1 MTSFEDLQTFVDFA
15 VDYAEDK
22 TEGIVVHGIESSRS
36 QIRFSQSAIDINKRW
51 RELKLEIFLI
61 LKGAQIG
68 SIEQS
73 VSNKDEVR
81 DAINTTL
88 EFTKIL
94 PESQFFAGIE
104 ESVREYAPVRRV
116 FDEKIDEFT
125 VQAPEIVN
133 SAIDAAVTKGAKRVA
148 GALRFGRKQE
158 YFRSSYG
165 PEGTF
170 KSTSFDL
177 NVRAFQDELD
187 YSGQGLHC
195 GTMPTKDEE
204 RMVEA
209 GAQAG
214 RLSKEAIGA
223 EQGEPGKYD
232 LILSPTVA
240 ADIIAGVPGSA
251 NPFLILIG
259 LSPLGDRMGEEI
271 APDFMTVTDHPHIA
285 GALGSH
291 RFDFEGTPTREVRI
305 VENGILKSLV
315 HNTTTAMM
323 YETKS
328 TGSSALQSISEG
340 SKMLL
345 PGNSNIV
352 FEAGDHSFEELID
365 GNKPTIYVTCNW
377 YTRFQ
382 NYQTGEF
389 STIPRDAMFLVK
401 NGEMTPIKNL
411 RISDNLMRMFANIEA
426 LGKDLKQILWWEVPT
441 PTFVPYVRVSDCTMT
456 AATQ

>member
-1 MTSFEDLQTFVDFA
+1 
-15 VDYAEDK
+15 
-22 TEGIVVHGIESSRS
+22 
-36 QIRFSQSAIDINKRW
+36 
-51 RELKLEIFLI
+51 
-61 LKGAQIG
+61 
-68 SIEQS
+68 
-73 VSNKDEVR
+73 
-81 DAINTTL
+81 
-88 EFTKIL
+88 
-94 PESQFFAGIE
+94 
-104 ESVREYAPVRRV
+104 
-116 FDEKIDEFT
+116 
-125 VQAPEIVN
+125 
-133 SAIDAAVTKGAKRVA
+133 
-148 GALRFGRKQE
+148 
-158 YFRSSYG
+158 
-165 PEGTF
+165 
-170 KSTSFDL
+170 
-177 NVRAFQDELD
+177 
-187 YSGQGLHC
+187 
-195 GTMPTKDEE
+195 MPTKDEE

-411 RISDNLMRMFANIEA
+411 RISDNLMRMFANIDA
-426 LGKDLKQILWWEVPT
+426 LGKDLKQILWWEVPI

>member
-15 VDYAEDK
+15 VDYAENK

-88 EFTKIL
+88 EFTIIL

-187 YSGQGLHC
+187 Y
-195 GTMPTKDEE
+195 
-204 RMVEA
+204 
-209 GAQAG
+209 
-214 RLSKEAIGA
+214 
-223 EQGEPGKYD
+223 
-232 LILSPTVA
+232 
-240 ADIIAGVPGSA
+240 
-251 NPFLILIG
+251 
-259 LSPLGDRMGEEI
+259 LG
-271 APDFMTVTDHPHIA
+271 
-285 GALGSH
+285 
-291 RFDFEGTPTREVRI
+291 
-305 VENGILKSLV
+305 
-315 HNTTTAMM
+315 
-323 YETKS
+323 
-328 TGSSALQSISEG
+328 
-340 SKMLL
+340 
-345 PGNSNIV
+345 
-352 FEAGDHSFEELID
+352 
-365 GNKPTIYVTCNW
+365 
-377 YTRFQ
+377 
-382 NYQTGEF
+382 
-389 STIPRDAMFLVK
+389 
-401 NGEMTPIKNL
+401 
-411 RISDNLMRMFANIEA
+411 
-426 LGKDLKQILWWEVPT
+426 
-441 PTFVPYVRVSDCTMT
+441 
-456 AATQ
+456 